1 MKHKW
6 SWLLFG
12 LLLAAGVGACVR
24 AVPPPPPEAVD
35 TPSPGAIAGE
45 PAALTAVPEAVDT
58 PTPLVTSAPV
68 SRTRGMPVAAVTGSP
83 TVPMP
88 PDAALQGMVAQAR
101 EDLSDRLSIAVDQI
115 SLAEAEAIRWP
126 DASLGCPEPGKMY
139 AQVVTPG
146 YRIVLEAQG
155 GSYEYHADLEQ
166 RVICCEPQQV
176 RPVSGIGSTDTVD
189 LARADL
195 AQRLGVALETVSVTA
210 VLRQEF
216 SADAF
221 YCRTT
226 KARVARDEPPAV
238 VVGTV
243 ILLDAAGRRYEYH
256 ASDEIVIF
264 CREQS

>member
-6 SWLLFG
+6 LWLLSG
-12 LLLAAGVGACVR
+12 LLVIAGIGACSRVVSLP
-24 AVPPPPPEAVD
+24 AVEVAT
-35 TPSPGAIAGE
+35 TPFASESMGDA
-45 PAALTAVPEAVDT
+45 AALTPVTEAAST
-58 PTPLVTSAPV
+58 PTPSLVGTPI
-68 SRTRGMPVAAVTGSP
+68 SRAQGTPDAVVVASP
-83 TVPMP
+83 TIPVPL
-88 PDAALQGMVAQAR
+88 DVVRQDSVVQAR
-101 EDLSDRLSIAVDQI
+101 EDLADRLSIGVEQITLEKVEAV
-115 SLAEAEAIRWP
+115 EWP
-126 DASLGCPEPGKMY
+126 DASLGCPEPGKVY

-176 RPVSGIGSTDTVD
+176 RSVPVIGSTETVE

-195 AQRLGVALETVSVTA
+195 AQRLGVALETISVAA

-226 KARVARDEPPAV
+226 KARVARDESPAV

-243 ILLDAAGRRYEYH
+243 ILLEAAGRRYEYH
-256 ASDEIVIF
+256 ASDAIVIF
-264 CREQS
+264 CR